1 MTSKIRLYFS
11 NKIQSN
17 LVTHLNKNQ
26 SHYIKNVMRLKPGE
40 NISIFNSYGEWN
52 SKIESYEKGNAQ
64 IKVLD
69 KVRGQ
74 ERHRKELLYKE
85 NEKNIWLAFSPI
97 KQNPLNFMIQ
107 KGTELGVQKF
117 IPILSERTIVKEIN
131 IGRVKKIIVEA
142 SEQSNRIS
150 VPEINNLETLK
161 NFLSQ
166 FPKNGYLLFCDINCE
181 KNNLKN
187 ILSKKIE
194 EPVCVLIGPEGDFS
208 EKERKL
214 IINLNQ
220 THSISLAK
228 NILRAETAAVAAVT
242 LVNYHLNLS

>member
-1 MTSKIRLYFS
+1 MALKIRLYFS
-11 NKIQSN
+11 DKIQSD
-17 LVTHLNKNQ
+17 LVSHLTKEQ
-26 SHYIKNVMRLKPGE
+26 SHYVKDVMRLEKGGYL
-40 NISIFNSYGEWN
+40 SVFNVQGEW
-52 SKIESYEKGNAQ
+52 SAIIENYEKEGVR
-64 IKVLD
+64 IKILK
-69 KVRGQ
+69 KVRD
-74 ERHRKELLYKE
+74 KD

-131 IGRVKKIIVEA
+131 IVRVKKIIVEA

-166 FPKNGYLLFCDINCE
+166 FPKNGCLIFCDINCE
-181 KNNLKN
+181 KSNLKD

-194 EPVCVLIGPEGDFS
+194 GPVCVLIGPEGDFS
-208 EKERKL
+208 EKERQL
-214 IINLNQ
+214 IIEKKEIYSL
-220 THSISLAK
+220 SLAT
-228 NILRAETAAVAAVT
+228 NILRAETAAIAAVT
-242 LVNYHLNLS
+242 IVNYHLNFS